1 MKGTCVSFIFGTPLL
16 LRSGYRYALPRL
28 LAPHW
33 ARGFPAR
40 SCSFIAMFS
49 VLPTLAVFL

>member
-49 VLPTLAVFL
+49 VLPTLAVFF